1 MHAIILAAGLG
12 TRLAPLTDR
21 LPKALVPVAGA
32 PAIDHVMTRLRR
44 AGVGVVGVNAHHHAA
59 LLTRFL
65 DRREGE
71 PRAHCIVEET
81 IQGPAGGIAGF
92 VPWLRRRVRGEPVLL
107 HNADA
112 VTDLDLGSLLAA
124 HRARSEELRAGR
136 LAMTMALV
144 SHRPT
149 DSVRVDRSGNVLG
162 FGAAGE
168 AGSWTYSGVAVLDWP
183 WLDRLEP
190 GRPAPFVPSVTAA
203 IDAGLVVRGWRAEG
217 AAWHD
222 LGTPER
228 YLAAHGAIAGGALSE
243 WGGGLP
249 VAAGNASWRIAPS
262 ARVAA
267 SARLSGWGVAGR
279 ECEIGEGARLSDTV
293 MFDGASVGAG
303 EVLEGA
309 IVAPW
314 ARVARGGGAG
324 AGDE

>member
-21 LPKALVPVAGA
+21 LPKALVPVAGL
-32 PAIDHVMTRLRR
+32 PALDHVLRRLRR

-59 LLTRFL
+59 LLTRHL
-65 DRREGE
+65 DRRGGEE
-71 PRAHCIVEET
+71 PRTHCIVEET

-92 VPWLRRRVRGEPVLL
+92 VPWLRQRAGGAEPVLL

-112 VTDLDLGSLLAA
+112 ATDLDLVSLLAA
-124 HRARSEELRAGR
+124 HRSRSDELGAGR

-144 SHRPT
+144 SHPPT

-168 AGSWTYSGVAVLDWP
+168 TGSLTYSGVAVLDWP

-190 GRPAPFVPSVTAA
+190 GRPAPFVPSVSAA
-203 IDAGLVVRGWRAEG
+203 INAGLVVQGWRASG
-217 AAWHD
+217 ALWHD
-222 LGTPER
+222 LGTAER
-228 YLAAHGAIAGGALSE
+228 YLAAHEAIAGGALSE
-243 WGGGLP
+243 WKGCFP
-249 VAAGNASWRIAPS
+249 PDAGNASWWIAPS

-267 SARLSGWGVAGR
+267 SARLSGWGVVGR
-279 ECEIGEGARLSDTV
+279 ECEIGEGARLCDTV
-293 MFDGASVGAG
+293 LFDGVSVGAG
-303 EVLEGA
+303 EVLRCA

-314 ARVARGGGAG
+314 ARVARVAR
-324 AGDE
+324 E